1 MRGFLVA
8 VCVDHVSCKIIMFSF
23 HHVFALSTCKFKE
36 YWLENISKFCL
47 GLLQTLSLIWFPW
60 FPPYCHSP
68 RFSYLTQL
76 FWVDASLGGLPGL
89 LTL

>member
-36 YWLENISKFCL
+36 YWLENISKFFPVCL
-47 GLLQTLSLIWFPW
+47 L
-60 FPPYCHSP
+60 YSP
-68 RFSYLTQL
+68 QKKKKMMRICQA
-76 FWVDASLGGLPGL
+76 VC
-89 LTL
+89 

>member
-36 YWLENISKFCL
+36 YWLENISKFFPVCL
-47 GLLQTLSLIWFPW
+47 FIPLKRKKKNDENLPSSVLDEGLANSLWPTGQI
-60 FPPYCHSP
+60 
-68 RFSYLTQL
+68 
-76 FWVDASLGGLPGL
+76 
-89 LTL
+89 